1 MARRSPVKSEGAEIW
16 RRRVE
21 GLAASGKSCREY
33 AAELGVNPHTLA
45 GWRWKLRGSP
55 ATATATTATTASRP
69 STTPPARP
77 EARGFVDVTRQV
89 AAALVGEAGVSEI
102 EVGEA
107 VVRVRGAVDPETLA
121 RVLGAVGGGRRCS

>member
-1 MARRSPVKSEGAEIW
+1 MARQSRTAVTEGADLW
-16 RRRVE
+16 RPRVE
-21 GLAASGKSCREY
+21 GLAASGKSCKEY
-33 AAELGVNPHTLA
+33 AAEIGVNPHTLA
-45 GWRWKLRGSP
+45 GWRWKLRGS
-55 ATATATTATTASRP
+55 TATATTTTPSRP
-69 STTPPARP
+69 STTPRAQP

-89 AAALVGEAGVSEI
+89 AAALVGEAGVIEI

>member
-1 MARRSPVKSEGAEIW
+1 MARRSPVKSEGSEIW

-45 GWRWKLRGSP
+45 GWRWKLRGS
-55 ATATATTATTASRP
+55 AATATTASRP
-69 STTPPARP
+69 STTPLPRS

-89 AAALVGEAGVSEI
+89 AAALVGEAGVIEI

>member
-55 ATATATTATTASRP
+55 ATATATTASRP

-89 AAALVGEAGVSEI
+89 AAALVGEAGVI
-102 EVGEA
+102 ESLFTLISTARCDGSIA
-107 VVRVRGAVDPETLA
+107 FGTRVVAW
-121 RVLGAVGGGRRCS
+121 CSRL